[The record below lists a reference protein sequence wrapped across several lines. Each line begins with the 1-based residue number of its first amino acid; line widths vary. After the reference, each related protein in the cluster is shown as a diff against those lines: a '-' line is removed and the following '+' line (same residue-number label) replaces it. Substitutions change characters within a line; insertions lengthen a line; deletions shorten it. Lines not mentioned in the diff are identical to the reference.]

1 MRRLRAFGRLLRLLA
16 HVLGGLWT
24 IRTRFGALSPE
35 QNQCL
40 VQAWSLRALAI
51 MGVELVVQGDRPH
64 RGPLLL
70 VANHISWLDILVLN
84 AARPSRFV
92 SKADVQ
98 GWPLLGRL
106 VAAAGTLFIEREKRR
121 DALRVV
127 HHLADRLR
135 AHDVLT
141 VFPEGTTGDGHAVLP
156 FHANLLEAAIATDA
170 PVLPVAL
177 GYADTASG
185 QRSDAPAYTGEM
197 TLLASLWRT
206 LGQDGLRAVV
216 IYGEAQQAL
225 GRDRRTWAGALRQEV
240 ARLGD
245 LPEAD

>member
-1 MRRLRAFGRLLRLLA
+1 MSLLRAIARLLRLLA

-24 IRTRFGALSPE
+24 IRTQFGGLSLE
-35 QNQCL
+35 QSQCL
-40 VQAWSLRALAI
+40 VLAWSRRALAV
-51 MGVELVVQGDRPH
+51 MGVELVVQGEPPG

-70 VANHISWLDILVLN
+70 VSNHISWLDILVLN

-98 GWPLLGRL
+98 GWPVLGRL
-106 VAAAGTLFIEREKRR
+106 VVAAGTLFIEREKRR

-127 HHLADRLR
+127 HHLAERLR
-135 AHDVLT
+135 ARDVLT
-141 VFPEGTTGDGHAVLP
+141 VFPEGTTGDGHGLLP

-177 GYADTASG
+177 GYADPASG
-185 QRSDAPAYTGEM
+185 QRSDAPAYTGDM

-206 LGQDGLRAVV
+206 LGQRRLRAVV
-216 IYGEAQQAL
+216 TYGEAQQAL
-225 GRDRRTWAGALRQEV
+225 GRDRRTWASALRQEIS
-240 ARLGD
+240 RMGD
-245 LPEAD
+245 LPLTD

>member
-35 QNQCL
+35 QRQDR
-40 VQAWSLRALAI
+40 VQAWSRRALTI
-51 MGVELVVQGDRPH
+51 MGVGLVVHGEPPG
-64 RGPLLL
+64 RGPLLQ

-98 GWPLLGRL
+98 HWPVLGRL
-106 VAAAGTLFIEREKRR
+106 VVAAGTLFIEREKRR

-127 HHLADRLR
+127 HHLAEQLR
-135 AHDVLT
+135 AQEVLT
-141 VFPEGTTGDGHAVLP
+141 VFPEGTTSDGHAVLP

-177 GYADTASG
+177 GYADPASG
-185 QRSDAPAYTGEM
+185 QRSDAPAYTGDM

-206 LGQDGLRAVV
+206 LGQRRLRAVV
-216 IYGEAQQAL
+216 TCGEAQQAL
-225 GRDRRTWAGALRQEV
+225 GRDRRSWAAALRQEV

-245 LPEAD
+245 LPLAD